1 MSKLT
6 HRPRRLRRGAAIR
19 AMVQEHHLRVEDF
32 VAPLFVKDG
41 SAIRE
46 AIESMPGQFRF
57 SVDELQKECRELQD
71 LGIRAVALFPAV
83 DDALKDAAA
92 SNALDPG
99 GLYPRAIRSV
109 KEACPDL
116 LVISNAALDPYSS
129 DGHDGLVI
137 GGAVDNDA
145 TLPMLAQMAVL
156 QADSGAD
163 LIAPSDMMDGRV
175 GVIREALDAAGHTDV
190 AILSYTAKYASS
202 FYGPFRE
209 ALDSAPRE
217 LENVPSDKK
226 TYQMNPANVRE
237 ALREAA
243 LDLEEGADILMV
255 KPGMPYLDV
264 VRAVRDSFP
273 DFPLA
278 VYNVSGE
285 YAMIKAAAERGWLDE
300 KPIVLEILTAF
311 KRAGADMI
319 FTYHAKD
326 AARWLQST

>member
-1 MSKLT
+1 MSRLT
-6 HRPRRLRRGAAIR
+6 HRPRRLRRGAPIR
-19 AMVQEHHLRVEDF
+19 SMVQEHHLRVEDF
-32 VAPLFVKDG
+32 VAPLFVKEG
-41 SAIRE
+41 SGLRE
-46 AIESMPGQFRF
+46 AIDSMPGQFRL
-57 SVDELQKECRELQD
+57 SVDELQKECRELQG

-83 DDALKDAAA
+83 EDSLKDPGA
-92 SNALDPG
+92 SQALDPD
-99 GLYPRAIRSV
+99 GLYARAIRAV
-109 KEACPDL
+109 KEVCPNL
-116 LVISNAALDPYSS
+116 LVITDAALDPYSS

-137 GGAVDNDA
+137 DGVIDNDA
-145 TLPMLAQMAVL
+145 TLPMLARMAVL

-175 GVIREALDAAGHTDV
+175 GVIREALDAAGHV
-190 AILSYTAKYASS
+190 EVGILSYTAKYASS

-217 LENVPSDKK
+217 LEDVPADKK

-243 LDLEEGADILMV
+243 LDLEEGADMLMV

-264 VRAVRDSFP
+264 VRALRDSFP

-300 KPIVLEILTAF
+300 KPVVLEVLTAF
-311 KRAGADMI
+311 KRAGADI
-319 FTYHAKD
+319 ILTYHAKD
-326 AARWLQST
+326 AAKWLQST

>member
-1 MSKLT
+1 MSRLT
-6 HRPRRLRRGAAIR
+6 HRPRRLRRSAALR

-41 SAIRE
+41 AGVRE
-46 AIESMPGQFRF
+46 AIDSMPGQFRF
-57 SVDELQKECRELQD
+57 SVDELQRECLELQD
-71 LGIRAVALFPAV
+71 LGIRAVALFPAIN
-83 DDALKDAAA
+83 DSLKDPKA
-92 SNALDPG
+92 SNALDPE
-99 GLYPRAIRSV
+99 GLYPRAIRAV
-109 KEACPDL
+109 KASCPDL
-116 LVISNAALDPYSS
+116 LVISDAALDPYSS
-129 DGHDGLVI
+129 DGHDGLVLD
-137 GGAVDNDA
+137 GVVDNDA
-145 TLPMLAQMAVL
+145 TLPKLARMAVL

-175 GVIREALDAAGHTDV
+175 GVIREALDTAGHRDV
-190 AILSYTAKYASS
+190 SILSYTAKYASS

-217 LENVPSDKK
+217 LKDVPGDKK

-237 ALREAA
+237 AVREAS
-243 LDLEEGADILMV
+243 LDLDEGADILMV

-264 VRAVRDSFP
+264 VRALRDSFP
-273 DFPLA
+273 EFPLA

-300 KPIVLEILTAF
+300 RPIVLEVLTAF
-311 KRAGADMI
+311 KRAGADII

-326 AARWLQST
+326 AARWLRSS

>member
-6 HRPRRLRRGAAIR
+6 HRPRRLRRGAPLR
-19 AMVQEHHLRVEDF
+19 ALVQEHHLRVEDF

-41 SAIRE
+41 SDIRE
-46 AIESMPGQFRF
+46 AIDSMPGQFRF
-57 SVDELQKECRELQD
+57 SVDQLQEECKELKA

-83 DDALKDAAA
+83 DDSLKDPKA

-99 GLYPRAIRSV
+99 GLYPRAIRAV
-109 KEACPDL
+109 KAACPDM
-116 LVISNAALDPYSS
+116 LVISDAALDPYSS

-137 GGAVDNDA
+137 DGVIDNDA
-145 TLPMLAQMAVL
+145 TLPMLAKMAVL
-156 QADSGAD
+156 QAESGAD

-175 GVIREALDAAGHTDV
+175 GAIREALDAAGHV
-190 AILSYTAKYASS
+190 EVGILSYTAKYASS

-209 ALDSAPRE
+209 ALDSAPRD
-217 LENVPSDKK
+217 LKDVPEDKK

-264 VRAVRDSFP
+264 VRALRESFP

-285 YAMIKAAAERGWLDE
+285 YAMVKAAAERGWLEE
-300 KPIVLEILTAF
+300 KPIVLEVLTAF
-311 KRAGADMI
+311 KRAGADI
-319 FTYHAKD
+319 ILTYHAKD
-326 AARWLQST
+326 AARWLRST